1 MLVLKKNG
9 SYQEFDM
16 EKIKK
21 SIDNCRCK
29 VDCYMN
35 EGDIRALANQFKE
48 IFLQVTKDNIHTSSY
63 EIRGIVYHVL
73 MENGFKNVAKSYM
86 DLC

>member
-9 SYQEFDM
+9 TFQEFDI

-21 SIDNCRCK
+21 SIDNCKCNL
-29 VDCYMN
+29 DCYMN
-35 EGDIRALANQFKE
+35 EGDINALAEEFNK
-48 IFLQVTKDNIHTSSY
+48 IFSQVTKNNHHTSSY

-73 MENGFKNVAKSYM
+73 MENGFTNVARSYM
-86 DLC
+86 NLC

>member
-35 EGDIRALANQFKE
+35 EGDIQALANQFKE

>member
-9 SYQEFDM
+9 TFQEFDI

-21 SIDNCRCK
+21 SINSCK
-29 VDCYMN
+29 CHLDCYMN
-35 EGDIRALANQFKE
+35 EGDIHALADQFNK
-48 IFLQVTKDNIHTSSY
+48 IFLQVTKDNHHTSTY

-86 DLC
+86 KLL

>member
-1 MLVLKKNG
+1 MMVLKKNG
-9 SYQEFDM
+9 TYQEFDM

-29 VDCYMN
+29 VNCYMN
-35 EGDIRALANQFKE
+35 EGDIQALANQFSK
-48 IFLQVTKDNIHTSSY
+48 IFSQVTKDNYHTSSY

-73 MENGFKNVAKSYM
+73 MENGFKNVARSYM
-86 DLC
+86 NLC

>member
-1 MLVLKKNG
+1 MLVMKKNG
-9 SYQEFDM
+9 TFQEFDI
-16 EKIKK
+16 EKVKK

-35 EGDIRALANQFKE
+35 QGDIQALASQFHKV
-48 IFLQVTKDNIHTSSY
+48 FLQVTKDNNHTSSY

-73 MENGFKNVAKSYM
+73 MENGFRNVAKSYM